1 MLENNIYLLEILAK
15 YELLIS
21 YRARLLDIDTS
32 VTQVDLYRT
41 WVESEIVVMLTLLHK
56 LCWDVVSG
64 KASLVD
70 SDE

>member
-1 MLENNIYLLEILAK
+1 MENNTYLLEILDK

-21 YRARLLDIDTS
+21 YRAKLLDIDTS

-41 WVESEIVVMLTLLHK
+41 WVESEIVVVLTLLHK

-64 KASLVD
+64 NGCQVD

>member
-1 MLENNIYLLEILAK
+1 MENNTYLLEILTK

-21 YRARLLDIDTS
+21 YRAKLLDMDSS
-32 VTQVDLYRT
+32 VTQVDLYQT
-41 WVESEIVVMLTLLHK
+41 WVESEIVVVLTLLHK

-64 KASLVD
+64 SGDQVD

>member
-1 MLENNIYLLEILAK
+1 MENNTYLLEILDK

-21 YRARLLDIDTS
+21 YRAKLLDIDIS

-41 WVESEIVVMLTLLHK
+41 WVESEIVVVLTLLHK

-64 KASLVD
+64 NGCQVD